1 MTDLV
6 KDKLDEGQTVILID
20 QFFRG
25 NSFLKGEVSVDIF
38 EFSNFK
44 TNWQDITMNLKKL
57 AAKEGSCVVHTNLD
71 GVRGADFKVK
81 NKDVH
86 VILAFVPQKSYD
98 ITQAIGRGARGV

>member
-6 KDKLDEGQTVILID
+6 KDKLNQGQTVILID

-25 NSFLKGEVSVDIF
+25 NLFLKGEIGVNIF

-44 TNWQDITMNLKKL
+44 SNWQDITMNLKKL

-71 GVRGADFKVK
+71 GVKVADSK
-81 NKDVH
+81 
-86 VILAFVPQKSYD
+86 
-98 ITQAIGRGARGV
+98 